1 VSITTYIDIL
11 YQLMC
16 IYRIYQFMCID
27 YAETIYQFIYFGTTS
42 TYIPSV
48 KTINL
53 PISVVLAYIIVL
65 STYAEHMY
73 QLVIYTLSNNLC
85 RDYICIEFDRLY
97 FMF

>member
-1 VSITTYIDIL
+1 
-11 YQLMC
+11 MC
-16 IYRIYQFMCID
+16 IN

-73 QLVIYTLSNNLC
+73 QLVIYTPSNNL
-85 RDYICIEFDRLY
+85 CIEFDRLY